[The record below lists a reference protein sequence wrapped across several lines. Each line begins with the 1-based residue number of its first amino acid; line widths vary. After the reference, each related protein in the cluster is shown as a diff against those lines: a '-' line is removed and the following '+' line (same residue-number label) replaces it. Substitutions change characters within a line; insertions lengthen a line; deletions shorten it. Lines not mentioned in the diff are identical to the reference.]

1 MLNLQ
6 VAEVCTTIADYGGK
20 RFKKALISKLLDNES
35 DDFLADVMSGAGG
48 HHHSVQGRGGRQGRR
63 GLEDSQTNISSAEET
78 YNSAEESQY
87 DVTEDEEYP
96 YQY

>member
-6 VAEVCTTIADYGGK
+6 VAEVCTTIAEYGGR
-20 RFKKALISKLLDNES
+20 RFKKALISKLLENERE
-35 DDFLADVMSGAGG
+35 DFLDDVLVGQ
-48 HHHSVQGRGGRQGRR
+48 HYPSVQGKGGRQSRR
-63 GLEDSQTNISSAEET
+63 GLEDSHGNVSSAEET

-87 DVTEDEEYP
+87 DEEYQ

>member
-6 VAEVCTTIADYGGK
+6 VAEVCTTIAEYGG
-20 RFKKALISKLLDNES
+20 RRLKKALISKLLENES
-35 DDFLADVMSGAGG
+35 EDFLDDVMAG
-48 HHHSVQGRGGRQGRR
+48 HHRSVQQGKGGRQGRR
-63 GLEDSQTNISSAEET
+63 GMEDSHGNVSSAEET

-87 DVTEDEEYP
+87 DVIEDEEYQ

>member
-20 RFKKALISKLLDNES
+20 ILKKALISKLLENEN
-35 DDFLADVMSGAGG
+35 DDFLDDVVDG
-48 HHHSVQGRGGRQGRR
+48 HHQHVHGRSGRQGRR
-63 GLEDSQTNISSAEET
+63 GMEEPHGNLSSAEET

-87 DVTEDEEYP
+87 DVIEEEEYQ